1 MNISSPKDLNKITE
15 KINKIISPGD
25 YIFLNSNN
33 SNKEVWTEFVSV
45 IKFSAKVFLTMAM
58 GAIGLSTNLKDLRS
72 MGYKPFIVG
81 FISLLTVGIV
91 SLSAIE
97 FFGSLVI
104 N

>member
-1 MNISSPKDLNKITE
+1 M
-15 KINKIISPGD
+15 
-25 YIFLNSNN
+25 
-33 SNKEVWTEFVSV
+33 SV
-45 IKFSAKVFLTMAM
+45 IKFSAKIFLTMAM

>member
-1 MNISSPKDLNKITE
+1 MSEIKI
-15 KINKIISPGD
+15 
-25 YIFLNSNN
+25 
-33 SNKEVWTEFVSV
+33 
-45 IKFSAKVFLTMAM
+45 SAKVFLTMAM

>member
-1 MNISSPKDLNKITE
+1 M
-15 KINKIISPGD
+15 
-25 YIFLNSNN
+25 
-33 SNKEVWTEFVSV
+33 SV

-97 FFGSLVI
+97 FLGSLVI

>member
-1 MNISSPKDLNKITE
+1 MSI
-15 KINKIISPGD
+15 
-25 YIFLNSNN
+25 
-33 SNKEVWTEFVSV
+33 

>member
-1 MNISSPKDLNKITE
+1 M
-15 KINKIISPGD
+15 
-25 YIFLNSNN
+25 
-33 SNKEVWTEFVSV
+33 SV

>member
-1 MNISSPKDLNKITE
+1 M
-15 KINKIISPGD
+15 
-25 YIFLNSNN
+25 
-33 SNKEVWTEFVSV
+33 SV
-45 IKFSAKVFLTMAM
+45 INFSAKVFLTMAM